1 MDVERARGHH
11 RVSGAEMNNT
21 LLNSLPPCTGQRR
34 AHNSWFAC
42 VLLGLLGQ
50 GIVPVWADEDTLA
63 SSPQAKVVKH
73 DESVFSPDPSYE
85 DKPYSDEAQ
94 LKIYGGKFSVQ
105 TPRPLLELG
114 RPIYTSG
121 PLSASGDALG
131 AHNPTDNAFSV
142 YGDWRTAVAS
152 NNGGTSRVND
162 VATRVNLDIDY
173 KFTSTER
180 VHAFVGPLDNGK
192 AFTNCTLNGSKVCQ
206 TFTDFNL
213 DTLFFEGDMG
223 AIMGPGATPAQ
234 SFDLP
239 FAVGRMP
246 LLMQNG
252 VWMEDIISGMT
263 VTVPARS
270 STVLDISN
278 MDVTFFAGK
287 DASAGGVRD
296 ATNAVAFKQST
307 VAGVTAFIEANQ
319 GYWEM
324 GWAHTDAPPAFN
336 DQSYNNVGLAYTSR
350 YAGLISNSV
359 RLIDT
364 YGQNRQNASN
374 TANGSLLL
382 IENSFITSSPSTLVP
397 YSNFFFGHDH
407 PQSVERAANAGG
419 ILKNTGINFETDGLT
434 GFPKLTD
441 NANNMRGGALGTS
454 YLFALDQQLVIEWA
468 WTQPIGDPSQR
479 TLVGNEK
486 ALGIRYQRNLDKRWI
501 FRTDLISAT
510 RENNTPL
517 SGVRFEIRA
526 KF

>member
-1 MDVERARGHH
+1 MDVEHTCGHH
-11 RVSGAEMNNT
+11 RVSGDEMNNMLSSSDLYRPIKRT
-21 LLNSLPPCTGQRR
+21 
-34 AHNSWFAC
+34 AHTPLFLS
-42 VLLGLLGQ
+42 VLFILVWQLSTF
-50 GIVPVWADEDTLA
+50 VWANEEDLIA
-63 SSPQAKVVKH
+63 SPEATAVTH
-73 DESVFSPDPSYE
+73 DESVFSSDPSYE

-114 RPIYTSG
+114 RPIYING
-121 PLSASGDALG
+121 PLSASGEALG

-142 YGDWRTAVAS
+142 YGDWRTALAS
-152 NNGGTSRVND
+152 NQVGNNRVNQ
-162 VATRVNLDIDY
+162 VATRLNLDIDY

-180 VHAFVGPLDNGK
+180 IHAFVGPLDNGTS
-192 AFTNCTLNGSKVCQ
+192 FTNCNLNGNKTCQ
-206 TFTDFNL
+206 SFTDFKF
-213 DTLFFEGDMG
+213 DTLFFEGDIG
-223 AIMGPGATPAQ
+223 AIVGPGATPAQ

-239 FAVGRMP
+239 IAVGRMP

-252 VWMEDIISGMT
+252 VWMEDIISGVT

-270 STVLDISN
+270 SRALDISN
-278 MDVTFFAGK
+278 MDVTFFAGR

-296 ATNAVAFKQST
+296 ANNAVAFKQST
-307 VAGVTAFIEANQ
+307 VAGVTAFIEANR
-319 GYWEM
+319 GYWEL
-324 GWAHTDAPPAFN
+324 GWARTDAPSNFN
-336 DQSYNNVGLAYTSR
+336 DQSYSNFGLAFTSR

-364 YGQNRQNASN
+364 YGQNRQNTSN
-374 TANGSLLL
+374 TANGTLLL
-382 IENSFITSSPSTLVP
+382 IENSLITSSPSTLVP
-397 YSNFFFGHDH
+397 YTNLFFGHDH
-407 PQSVERAANAGG
+407 PQSVSRAANAGG

-441 NANNMRGGALGTS
+441 NANNMKGGAVGAS

-468 WTQPIGDPSQR
+468 MTQPLGDASQR

-486 ALGIRYQRNLDKRWI
+486 AWGVRYQRNLDKRWI
-501 FRTDLISAT
+501 FRSDLISAT